1 MKEQQ
6 PIQDEMET
14 GVKEE
19 LENADTD
26 NVTDDGTPEEDVQ
39 EQAAGDQDQAL
50 EAETEKLKA
59 EIEEHKQRLLRTQA
73 DYDNFRR
80 RTVKEK
86 EELGKYASAKLITEL
101 LPVID
106 NFERALGSVSDVPE
120 AASYAKGVE
129 MIFRQLEG
137 ILKAEGL
144 TPMEVVGTPFNPEYH
159 QAIMQVESDEYEEG
173 DVVEEVQKGY
183 MLKDKVLR
191 PAMVKVKG

>member
-144 TPMEVVGTPFNPEYH
+144 TPMEAVGTPFNPEYH